1 MERVDSV
8 KGNSAVKNAVFVCTA
23 QTATP
28 SNTFLFIDVGDRDFV
43 ISKLSEMLGK
53 SIPTKK

>member
-1 MERVDSV
+1 MEKVDNI
-8 KGNSAVKNAVFVCTA
+8 KGNSAVKNALFVCTT
-23 QTATP
+23 QTNSP